1 MKNRKNIFLVTPF
14 LLLFISGLYIF
25 AENTSPTE
33 KDNILDK
40 LKDPGQYVGKSNEGT
55 NPVKN
60 VETPLE
66 KENTSSKT
74 NAWFSQHQTVWGSE
88 QTTPENTEGESPTSV
103 NSNISTTGTSWIYYF
118 FRTLVAL
125 IFVVGLILVLLGVL
139 RYFSNKTYRGMKSIG
154 KIVGVLY
161 LSPRARIYYV
171 QSAGKVFV
179 LGISGDQMNL
189 LFAFPEDEF
198 FASIANEDIAE
209 PSYPQKAF
217 SKVLDDVETRIQSQ
231 SSSKIPE
238 VSENIDDE
246 LASLKANI
254 QRLQQAIREEKNNAS
269 DQ

>member
-1 MKNRKNIFLVTPF
+1 MKNRKNIFQIIVF
-14 LLLFISGLYIF
+14 LLVFFSCLYIF
-25 AENTSPTE
+25 AENNSPTE

-40 LKDPGQYVGKSNEGT
+40 LKNPGQYVEKNNEGT
-55 NPVKN
+55 KQEENT
-60 VETPLE
+60 ETPVG

-74 NAWFSQHQTVWGSE
+74 NTWFSQHQTVWGTE
-88 QTTPENTEGESPTSV
+88 QTTPGNTNGENLSSDTS
-103 NSNISTTGTSWIYYF
+103 NTTGTSWIYYF

-125 IFVVGLILVLLGVL
+125 IFVIGLILVLLGVL
-139 RYFSNKTYRGMKSIG
+139 RYFSNKTYRGIKSIG

-161 LSPRARIYYV
+161 LSPRTKIYYV

-179 LGISGDQMNL
+179 LGVSGDRINL
-189 LFAFPEDEF
+189 LFVFPEDEF
-198 FASIANEDIAE
+198 FASIANEDITDS
-209 PSYPQKAF
+209 SYPQKTF

-231 SSSKIPE
+231 SASKMPE

-254 QRLQQAIREEKNNAS
+254 QRLQQAIREETNNAS

>member
-1 MKNRKNIFLVTPF
+1 MKNKKNVFWIIAFLF
-14 LLLFISGLYIF
+14 LFFSGLYIF
-25 AENTSPTE
+25 AENTAPTE
-33 KDNILDK
+33 KENVLDK
-40 LKDPGQYVGKSNEGT
+40 LKNPEQYIEKNSEGAK
-55 NPVKN
+55 PVKN
-60 VETPLE
+60 VEAPLE
-66 KENTSSKT
+66 KENASSKT
-74 NAWFSQHQTVWGSE
+74 NTWFSQHQAVWGSE
-88 QTTPENTEGESPTSV
+88 QTTPGNTEGENFPSASPNT
-103 NSNISTTGTSWIYYF
+103 STTGTSWIYYF
-118 FRTLVAL
+118 FRTFVAL
-125 IFVVGLILVLLGVL
+125 IFVIGLILVLLGVL

-154 KIVGVLY
+154 KIIGVLY

-198 FASIANEDIAE
+198 FVSIANEDITDSA
-209 PSYPQKAF
+209 YTKKTF

-231 SSSKIPE
+231 SSSKMPE

-254 QRLQQAIREEKNNAS
+254 QRLQQAIREETNNAS